1 MVENHGKNDGN
12 IGKHRETWWKTM
24 EKNDGHIGK
33 DRETWWKTMEK
44 VMDI

>member
-24 EKNDGHIGK
+24 EKM
-33 DRETWWKTMEK
+33 ME
-44 VMDI
+44 I